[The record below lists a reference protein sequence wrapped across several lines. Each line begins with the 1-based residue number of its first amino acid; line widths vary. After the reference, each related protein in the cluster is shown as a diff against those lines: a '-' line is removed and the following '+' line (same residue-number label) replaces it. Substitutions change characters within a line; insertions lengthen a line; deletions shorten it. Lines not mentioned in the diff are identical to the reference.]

1 MNGRAGK
8 IRLLA
13 IVLAAVVV
21 PDVVTKLLVQSN
33 FALYQQVDVLG
44 SVIRLTYIHNPGA
57 AFGLYFGPWSRQI
70 FLALSMVALIV
81 LAALYWY
88 TPAPEK
94 ARLLA
99 IALICGG
106 ALGNLVDRMRSPHG
120 VVDFVDVGLGAMRW
134 PVFNVADIAV
144 TTGAIVLALSLWRE
158 DRRIEQGQ

>member
-1 MNGRAGK
+1 MSTRVEK
-8 IRLLA
+8 VRLLA
-13 IVLAAVVV
+13 VVLATVVLL
-21 PDVVTKLLVQSN
+21 DLVTKTLVQSN
-33 FALYQQVDVLG
+33 FTLDQQVDVLG
-44 SVIRLTYIHNPGA
+44 SVIRLTYIQNPGA

-70 FLALSMVALIV
+70 FLALSLVALVV

-88 TPAPEK
+88 TPAPDK

-99 IALICGG
+99 IALLCGG
-106 ALGNLVDRMRSPHG
+106 ALGNLVDRMRSPRG
-120 VVDFVDVGLGAMRW
+120 VVDFVDVGLGAIRW